1 MDHFFF
7 FKRKKEAQRVTQN
20 SAVWTLRS
28 LNLKWTNF
36 LSHSSYNSAVCMWTQ
51 RSNFGPILWTQ
62 HETLNLKWSNLLSLS
77 YYNNSAMWGLGV

>member
-1 MDHFFF
+1 MDQFFF

-36 LSHSSYNSAVCMWTQ
+36 LS
-51 RSNFGPILWTQ
+51 
-62 HETLNLKWSNLLSLS
+62 LS
-77 YYNNSAMWGLGV
+77 YYTNSAMWGLDV

>member
-36 LSHSSYNSAVCMWTQ
+36 FLIRPIIQLCACGHSVQ
-51 RSNFGPILWTQ
+51 ILDQ
-62 HETLNLKWSNLLSLS
+62 FCGLN
-77 YYNNSAMWGLGV
+77 M